1 MASIFRSF
9 VALYSAMLLLA
20 MSLGLLA
27 TFLSLRLTIEGFSTQ
42 VTGLILTA
50 YFLGSV
56 VGTLYCGRLIR
67 TFGHIRS
74 FAAFAAVFTA
84 MVMLHGWFISAFAWA
99 VFRFFSGIAVFG
111 LFMVIESWLSEC
123 SESETRGRVFSIYMV
138 MTYLGGGIG
147 QQLLNIGD
155 VRDPTLF
162 FVIGFLMVSCILPVA
177 LTRSIHPQMV
187 PVESIALKTIVK
199 KAPLALLGC
208 FTSGLLISSFY
219 TMGPVFCLN
228 IHLSV
233 SQISWFMTV
242 TVLGGLLIQWPIGYL
257 SDKFDRSIVI
267 PLIIG
272 LLSLVSG
279 LMLLAAQNGF
289 GVFMI
294 GTGLFGG
301 FMFCIYPV
309 AMARAYD
316 LFDPEDVVNVSSAL
330 LLFYG
335 IGSVFGPVTAS
346 AAIQLLDSP
355 YAFYMYV
362 CAVSTISAGVCLV
375 LRQKEMVEIVPVED
389 QVDFIIMDH
398 TSHMAVQIDPRSDPD
413 TLEEPQ

>member
-1 MASIFRSF
+1 
-9 VALYSAMLLLA
+9 
-20 MSLGLLA
+20 
-27 TFLSLRLTIEGFSTQ
+27 
-42 VTGLILTA
+42 
-50 YFLGSV
+50 
-56 VGTLYCGRLIR
+56 
-67 TFGHIRS
+67 
-74 FAAFAAVFTA
+74 
-84 MVMLHGWFISAFAWA
+84 
-99 VFRFFSGIAVFG
+99 
-111 LFMVIESWLSEC
+111 
-123 SESETRGRVFSIYMV
+123 
-138 MTYLGGGIG
+138 
-147 QQLLNIGD
+147 
-155 VRDPTLF
+155 
-162 FVIGFLMVSCILPVA
+162 MVSCILPVA

-272 LLSLVSG
+272 ILSLVSG
-279 LMLLAAQNGF
+279 LMLPAAQNGF

-346 AAIQLLDSP
+346 AAIQMLDSP
-355 YAFYMYV
+355 YAFYVYFSGISV
-362 CAVSTISAGVCLV
+362 VSAGVCIV
-375 LRQKEMVEIVPVED
+375 LRHMEMVKIVPVED

-398 TSHMAVQIDPRSDPD
+398 TSQMAVQIDPRSDPETSED
-413 TLEEPQ
+413 LQ